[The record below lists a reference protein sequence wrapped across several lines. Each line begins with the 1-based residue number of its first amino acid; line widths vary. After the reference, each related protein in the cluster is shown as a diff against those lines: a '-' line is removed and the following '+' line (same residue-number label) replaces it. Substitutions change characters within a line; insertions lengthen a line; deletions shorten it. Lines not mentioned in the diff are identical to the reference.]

1 MKFRTIAMLMLLTGF
16 VSVACG
22 SQKTAVRQDS
32 VPQQA
37 DGAFTPETYFK
48 KVVDN
53 SCHEKCLTAK
63 VKCEI
68 QMDGNSISTS
78 GTLRMKKDDVIQISL
93 LDPIVGAFELG
104 RMEFTQD
111 KLLIIDRYNKKYINV
126 PYAEVDFLKKCDI
139 DFNSLQNLFWNDIFV
154 PAKSK
159 PEASDFTFTDGN
171 GGEPKNEGTV
181 CLQYVDEHLT
191 YAFSTLQPEGRL
203 TRTMINGNRDKDSM
217 FAFVYA
223 DFQNFEGRLFPNDM
237 IMSFVMGNK
246 SASLSFL
253 LSSLKNKSGW
263 ETRTKIPTKY
273 KQEDAERIFKSLI
286 GK

>member
-1 MKFRTIAMLMLLTGF
+1 MLMLLTGF

-22 SQKTAVRQDS
+22 SPKTAVRQDS

-111 KLLIIDRYNKKYINV
+111 KLILTSILSRI
-126 PYAEVDFLKKCDI
+126 C
-139 DFNSLQNLFWNDIFV
+139 S
-154 PAKSK
+154 
-159 PEASDFTFTDGN
+159 
-171 GGEPKNEGTV
+171 GT
-181 CLQYVDEHLT
+181 T
-191 YAFSTLQPEGRL
+191 
-203 TRTMINGNRDKDSM
+203 
-217 FAFVYA
+217 
-223 DFQNFEGRLFPNDM
+223 
-237 IMSFVMGNK
+237 
-246 SASLSFL
+246 SLSL
-253 LSSLKNKSGW
+253 PRANRKPPTSHSQTGMVANRRTKALCVCNMWMSTSPMLSPHFSLKVGSPA
-263 ETRTKIPTKY
+263 R
-273 KQEDAERIFKSLI
+273 
-286 GK
+286 